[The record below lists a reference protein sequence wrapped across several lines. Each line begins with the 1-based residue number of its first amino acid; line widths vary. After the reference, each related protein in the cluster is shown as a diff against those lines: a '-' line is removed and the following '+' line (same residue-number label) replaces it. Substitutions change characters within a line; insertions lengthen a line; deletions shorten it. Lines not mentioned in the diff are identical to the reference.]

1 MTLARMARVSANVAR
16 RLAALVTIVTLAGA
30 ASAQPAGAAE
40 DAPAD
45 PPRTAPLDTWGGDEP
60 ETPPLPAPS
69 RPPAPNPTPCPCG
82 ATETED
88 RLPVRYVL
96 ERFEIRGNT
105 RTARNVVL
113 RYLPFKPGQL
123 IDPND
128 PAFILARYRLLGTGF
143 FVEVEFSLE
152 KGSRRGQVVLVVD
165 VVERNTIVVNDI
177 FLGLSKDADSHGDL
191 QPLTGYAGIDVAETN
206 LGGTGITL
214 GGAMAI
220 GGQEFGLRLRFLDPA
235 FFGSS
240 WMVSG
245 TLLYNDANDFFGNTT
260 VRYADPDRV
269 VAHSDFAIV
278 DYQRF
283 GGAIGVGRDLGVPTQ
298 AWLHYRLEAIDAS
311 YPYSASHYVGEDL
324 EPVDFDVIRGRS
336 LLSTVK
342 ASLQHDTRDHPF
354 LPTRGWLVVTS
365 VELALLP
372 AALDYDYQKVELRAS
387 RWWRLPWKQH
397 VLELQVF
404 GGTIAGNAPFFEQ
417 FHVGDFSDF
426 RPDRVLG
433 MNFDRR
439 PPPNVLGTQIE
450 EERYGEYAASLT
462 AEYRI
467 PLYRGRRSIYGID
480 VYASGGVWGVASHD
494 SLADPPTGYTGL
506 ARVPIDL
513 TANLGFR
520 MDTSAGGFTLSFA
533 NALGFIPQG
542 NGQ

>member
-1 MTLARMARVSANVAR
+1 MARVSANVAR
-16 RLAALVTIVTLAGA
+16 RLGLLAGLA
-30 ASAQPAGAAE
+30 LLAQPALAQPAEPAAPTE
-40 DAPAD
+40 TPPAAPV
-45 PPRTAPLDTWGGDEP
+45 DTWGSEDP
-60 ETPPLPAPS
+60 ETPLPPPPP
-69 RPPAPNPTPCPCG
+69 PPAAGPPAPCPCG
-82 ATETED
+82 APETEE

-96 ERFEIRGNT
+96 ERIEIRGNS

-113 RYLPFKPGQL
+113 RYLPFKSGQL

-128 PAFILARYRLLGTGF
+128 TAFQLARYRLLGTGF

-165 VVERNTIVVNDI
+165 VAERNTIIVNDVY
-177 FLGLSKDADSHGDL
+177 LGLAKDADNNGDP
-191 QPLTGYAGIDVAETN
+191 QPLTGYAGMDVAETN
-206 LGGTGITL
+206 FRGTGITL
-214 GGAMAI
+214 GGAVAV
-220 GGQEFGLRLRFLDPA
+220 GREDLGLRLRFLDPA

-245 TLLYNDANDFFGNTT
+245 MLLYNDANDVFGNTT
-260 VRYADPDRV
+260 VRYADPQRD
-269 VAHSDFAIV
+269 VAHSDFAVV

-283 GGAIGVGRDLGVPTQ
+283 GGTIGVGRDLGVPTQ

-311 YPYSASHYVGEDL
+311 YPLSASHYRGEDL
-324 EPVDFDVIRGRS
+324 EPIDFDVIRGRS

-354 LPTRGWLVVTS
+354 LPARGWLVVTS

-372 AALDYDYQKVELRAS
+372 AALDYDYQKVEVRAS
-387 RWWRLPWKQH
+387 RWWRLPWERH
-397 VLELQVF
+397 VLALQVF
-404 GGTIAGNAPFFEQ
+404 GGAVAGNAPFFEQ

-439 PPPNVLGTQIE
+439 PPPNVLGTEIE

-480 VYASGGVWGVASHD
+480 VYASGGVWGVASRE
-494 SLADPPTGYTGL
+494 SLADPPAGYSGFS
-506 ARVPIDL
+506 RIPIDL

-520 MDTSAGGFTLSFA
+520 VDTSVGGFTLSFA
-533 NALGFIPQG
+533 NALGFIPRG

>member
-1 MTLARMARVSANVAR
+1 MAFARLPRFSLSLAK
-16 RLAALVTIVTLAGA
+16 RLAIVFAFVALGA
-30 ASAQPAGAAE
+30 PAFAAE
-40 DAPAD
+40 PEPERKAPV
-45 PPRTAPLDTWGGDEP
+45 DTWGTSEP
-60 ETPPLPAPS
+60 ETPPLPPPPRPA
-69 RPPAPNPTPCPCG
+69 PPAPCPCG
-82 ATETED
+82 TSETED
-88 RLPVRYVL
+88 LVPVRYVL
-96 ERFEIRGNT
+96 EGIEIRGNT
-105 RTARNVVL
+105 RTARSVVL

-123 IDPND
+123 IDAND
-128 PAFILARYRLLGTGF
+128 SAFQLARYRLLGTGF

-152 KGSRRGQVVLVVD
+152 KGTHRGQVVLVVE
-165 VVERNTIVVNDI
+165 VVERNTIVINDVS
-177 FLGLSKDADSHGDL
+177 LGLSKDADSNGDL

-220 GGQEFGLRLRFLDPA
+220 GGQELGLRLRFLDPA
-235 FFGSS
+235 FLGSS

-245 TLLYNDANDFFGNTT
+245 TLLYNDANDFFGNST
-260 VRYADPDRV
+260 VRYADPGRT

-298 AWLHYRLEAIDAS
+298 VWLHYRLEAIDAS
-311 YPYSASHYVGEDL
+311 YPLSASHYRGEDL

-336 LLSTVK
+336 VLSTVK

-354 LPTRGWLVVTS
+354 LPTRGWLLLTS

-397 VLELQVF
+397 VLELQLF
-404 GGTIAGNAPFFEQ
+404 GGAIAGNAPFFEQ

-439 PPPNVLGTQIE
+439 PPPNVLGTAIE
-450 EERYGEYAASLT
+450 EERYGEYAFSLT
-462 AEYRI
+462 TEYRV

-480 VYASGGVWGVASHD
+480 FFASGGVWGVASQN
-494 SLADPPTGYTGL
+494 SIADPPTGYSGFS
-506 ARVPIDL
+506 RIPIDL
-513 TANLGFR
+513 TANVGFR
-520 MDTSAGGFTLSFA
+520 ADTSVGGFTLSFA
-533 NALGFIPQG
+533 NALGFIPRG